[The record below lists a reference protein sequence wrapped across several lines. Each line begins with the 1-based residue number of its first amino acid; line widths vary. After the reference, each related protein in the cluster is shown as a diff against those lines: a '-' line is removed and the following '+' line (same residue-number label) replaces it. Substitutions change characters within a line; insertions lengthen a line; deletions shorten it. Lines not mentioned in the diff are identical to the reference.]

1 MSKSIKIDSDQ
12 RLDRHKRLDAYNFV
26 IGYIALKPEFDRRI
40 NADQEGVYHKEL
52 CDDILSHYP
61 AQILKDALIAPHQ
74 IHRDS
79 SILIEALGSLVG
91 NGVMKQFMPDNYYTW
106 NFVDTPIEYYI
117 KKIKPRLTQD
127 QRSELEKIAK
137 KVK

>member
-1 MSKSIKIDSDQ
+1 
-12 RLDRHKRLDAYNFV
+12 
-26 IGYIALKPEFDRRI
+26 
-40 NADQEGVYHKEL
+40 
-52 CDDILSHYP
+52 
-61 AQILKDALIAPHQ
+61 
-74 IHRDS
+74 
-79 SILIEALGSLVG
+79 
-91 NGVMKQFMPDNYYTW
+91 MKQFMPDNYYTW